1 VDGDGSTFWTIVAF
15 AFVLGTVGLLAWVL
29 AYWYRNAIQRRPVD

>member
-1 VDGDGSTFWTIVAF
+1 MNDGSAFWTIVAF

-29 AYWYRNAIQRRPVD
+29 AYWHRSAVERRPAE